1 MSDAWTWTYADR
13 NGAELQGTSMVKSAF
28 PTQSDAESWL
38 GETWRE
44 LSESGVAA
52 VTLCE
57 DGRAVYGPMSLSD
70 EL

>member
-13 NGAELQGTSMVKSAF
+13 DGGELSSPPLVSAPF

-38 GETWRE
+38 GQTWQE
-44 LSESGVAA
+44 LAEDGVAS
-52 VTLCE
+52 VTLLE
-57 DGRAVYGPMSLSD
+57 NGSTVYGPMSLSD